1 MDSLCPY
8 CLNKINKMN
17 VQYVCPECGKI
28 ANPSMLERMAGKA
41 PLCREKSCASRK
53 IRAREKRCPHS
64 GCGAALPSDILD
76 YDRYLRFCMLGTT
89 GSGKSTM
96 LTVMLHEL
104 RNSGLPYVLSWMD
117 DSTKAEFMANESSL
131 YDPENPTPLP
141 ATEPGAPPIPL
152 QWRLQDSSRMTRN
165 TIPSYSLTIF
175 DGAGEDHTKLDP
187 KISRY
192 IVGTETLVILI
203 DPMVLGGIRRL
214 VDTDILNWSR
224 TATLGAQAETEL
236 VNGLVNYIKKNC
248 DIPAN
253 RLIDKNVA
261 VVFTKMD
268 VVMSSFGQF
277 TVTQPS
283 PHVARRAFVKSDADA
298 VDQEI
303 RNWLSTNGEQG
314 FLDAITISF
323 PPGKVRFFGVSSYGN
338 PPRAAG
344 QLRTILPHRVLDPLM
359 WMLAEEKIVPTVV

>member
-1 MDSLCPY
+1 
-8 CLNKINKMN
+8 
-17 VQYVCPECGKI
+17 
-28 ANPSMLERMAGKA
+28 
-41 PLCREKSCASRK
+41 
-53 IRAREKRCPHS
+53 
-64 GCGAALPSDILD
+64 
-76 YDRYLRFCMLGTT
+76 
-89 GSGKSTM
+89 
-96 LTVMLHEL
+96 
-104 RNSGLPYVLSWMD
+104 
-117 DSTKAEFMANESSL
+117 
-131 YDPENPTPLP
+131 
-141 ATEPGAPPIPL
+141 
-152 QWRLQDSSRMTRN
+152 
-165 TIPSYSLTIF
+165 
-175 DGAGEDHTKLDP
+175 
-187 KISRY
+187 
-192 IVGTETLVILI
+192 
-203 DPMVLGGIRRL
+203 MVLGGIRRL